1 MKMPETQ
8 SYLSDFSK
16 RLTSLA
22 IPYKLAQ
29 YAENKVKDYRKS
41 SITNE
46 MFYNLIHFVLLY
58 IEQQNI
64 SKKDC
69 TKEDIANELKLVCSI
84 YNIEVDC
91 YELTRDIIN
100 HCLENNGE
108 RQYFDS
114 SQLGL
119 PVYEIRLL
127 KGDNIFK
134 DGKYITRYEL
144 TPQGVN
150 YIYFTKEILEFGQVD
165 IEHIKL
171 QKSIKMGNYNQA
183 RHNVDS
189 LLIALENQR
198 KEIEENRRKIISNIF
213 EIDIKSILDDTYHTY
228 EMIKDQRNETSHILE
243 LLKEHVSTNQA
254 LVNSNIKSALVD
266 ISYVENKI
274 IVILGKQFELLQTLQ
289 EFNKTLNEEL
299 IDASFLAVHNNLNIL
314 EDIIKPLQN
323 DIIGDINPFLVL
335 RAMFGSSNNEYFDI
349 QKIFEEQA
357 IIGEKPDSDIDVED
371 VDFTDTDNSEE
382 TEKRNTMYEKIFVD
396 ILNHIDMNNETS
408 LSHILKMSDILTE
421 DINCSKV
428 VLTNLIMREEIVF
441 DDMKSFDAGG
451 DLEYFA
457 PECLHKNSNLTLS
470 GRKLRIYSKDR
481 NDEISIVEKSDGKNL
496 IKNSLRLPNLFFLV
510 VGEE

>member
-1 MKMPETQ
+1 MPETM
-8 SYLSDFSK
+8 SYLNDFSK
-16 RLTSLA
+16 RLTSLV

-29 YAENKVKDYRKS
+29 YAENKVKDYRKDS
-41 SITNE
+41 TTSE
-46 MFYNLIHFVLLY
+46 MFFIMVHFVLLY

-69 TKEDIANELKLVCSI
+69 TKEDITNELRKICTKFS
-84 YNIEVDC
+84 IEVDC
-91 YELTRDIIN
+91 YELTSDIIN

-114 SQLGL
+114 NQLGL
-119 PVYEIRLL
+119 PVFEIRLI

-144 TPQGVN
+144 TTQGVN

-189 LLIALENQR
+189 LIIALNNQG

-213 EIDIKSILDDTYHTY
+213 EIDIKAILDDTFRTY
-228 EMIKDQRNETSHILE
+228 EMIKYQRNETGHILE

-254 LVNSNIKSALVD
+254 SVNSNIKSALVD
-266 ISYVENKI
+266 IAYVENRI
-274 IVILGKQFELLQTLQ
+274 ILILGKQLELLQILQ
-289 EFNKTLNEEL
+289 EFNRTLNEEL
-299 IDASFLAVHNNLNIL
+299 IDASFLAEHNNLNIL

-323 DIIGDINPFLVL
+323 DIKGDINPFLVL
-335 RAMFGSSNNEYFDI
+335 RAMFGKSQNEFFDI

-357 IIGEKPDSDIDVED
+357 IIGEKPDTDIDIED
-371 VDFTDTDNSEE
+371 VDLPDKDNSDEI
-382 TEKRNTMYEKIFVD
+382 EKRNVMYEKIFVD
-396 ILNHIDMNNETS
+396 ILNHIDMNNETA
-408 LSHILKMSDILTE
+408 LSEILKMSDILTE

-428 VLTNLIMREEIVF
+428 VLTNLIMRGEIVF

-451 DLEYFA
+451 DLEYFS

-470 GRKLRIYSKDR
+470 GRKLKVYSKDR
-481 NDEISIVEKSDGKNL
+481 NDEITIVEKSDGKSL